1 MVPQL
6 ADDGM
11 TIAQGGQG
19 LIDVSLVLAILVA
32 IAAVEDLRRHRIPDP
47 VVLAIAA
54 TSPLVAVLGGDRD
67 VAWHLACGGGMLV
80 VGLALAWFGWLGAG
94 DAKLMAAV
102 SCWTGFG
109 SLVPFLC
116 ATALSGALIALA
128 FLVAGRQHR
137 AMPFAPAIAIGTL
150 VAVFIPGV

>member
-1 MVPQL
+1 M
-6 ADDGM
+6 
-11 TIAQGGQG
+11 
-19 LIDVSLVLAILVA
+19 
-32 IAAVEDLRRHRIPDP
+32 RRHRIPDA

-67 VAWHLACGGGMLV
+67 IAWHLACGGGMLV
-80 VGLALAWFGWLGAG
+80 VSLALAWFGWLGAG
-94 DAKLMAAV
+94 DAKLMAAA

-128 FLVAGRQHR
+128 LLVAGRRHR
-137 AMPFAPAIAIGTL
+137 TMPFAPAIAIGVL
-150 VAVFIPGV
+150 VVVLAPGA

>member
-1 MVPQL
+1 M
-6 ADDGM
+6 GGRR
-11 TIAQGGQG
+11 GGQG
-19 LIDVSLVLAILVA
+19 LIEVSLVPATLVV
-32 IAAVEDLRRHRIPDP
+32 IAAIEDLRRQRIPDP

-67 VAWHLACGGGMLV
+67 IAWHLACGGGVLV
-80 VGLALAWFGWLGAG
+80 IGLALAWVGWLGAG

-109 SLVPFLC
+109 GLVPFLC

-128 FLVAGRQHR
+128 LLTAGRRHR
-137 AMPFAPAIAIGTL
+137 GMPFAPAIAIGTL
-150 VAVFIPGV
+150 VAFLVPGA